1 MSWPLLK
8 VEVEVGA
15 DPRSFC
21 KTMGFV
27 CANLRCHI
35 LISDG
40 DSCHLIVGGS
50 PRLLRFFE
58 DVTEE
63 VGVAVAAAG
72 GEISA
77 GTAVVADSIMY
88 RLLTRWP

>member
-15 DPRSFC
+15 DPKSFC
-21 KTMGFV
+21 KTMGFA

-35 LISDG
+35 LISNG
-40 DSCHLIVGGS
+40 DSCRLIVGGS

-58 DVTEE
+58 
-63 VGVAVAAAG
+63 GVVV
-72 GEISA
+72 A
-77 GTAVVADSIMY
+77 GTAVAADPITY
-88 RLLTRWP
+88 RLLTRWPEMVMDGSEVEEI